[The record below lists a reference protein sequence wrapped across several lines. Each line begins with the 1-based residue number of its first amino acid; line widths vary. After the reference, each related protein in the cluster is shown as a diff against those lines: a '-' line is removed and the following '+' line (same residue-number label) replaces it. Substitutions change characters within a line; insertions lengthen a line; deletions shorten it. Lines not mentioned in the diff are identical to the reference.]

1 MIERETRYSL
11 SWLAISAILGVTI
24 CSAWVIASGAE
35 TPASWRGGISAA
47 LGCVLFSEALRT
59 FVGWPRLRRVW
70 SGKSPPI
77 GVYSFPPVSREFGRL
92 SLQFSLQE
100 ISNPMGMR
108 WRSGREIA
116 ELLQGLREA
125 IENEQ
130 PISENLRKLAKQGV
144 LVRLNGRG
152 RFAGV
157 LAEDLWQ
164 KGSALLHQGAMKT
177 EDGIDVSLGQD
188 APRMGIVFG
197 NVDQTS
203 STPSSLLDPNLL
215 PASPDPVLAH

>member
-1 MIERETRYSL
+1 
-11 SWLAISAILGVTI
+11 
-24 CSAWVIASGAE
+24 
-35 TPASWRGGISAA
+35 
-47 LGCVLFSEALRT
+47 
-59 FVGWPRLRRVW
+59 
-70 SGKSPPI
+70 
-77 GVYSFPPVSREFGRL
+77 
-92 SLQFSLQE
+92 
-100 ISNPMGMR
+100 MGMR